1 MDRFFRVIEAVAFVP
16 NSPTLIGNLGIDH
29 SKTVT
34 ALQSIGESLADKIDA
49 VVVMTPHFQT
59 FGSFQLVSS
68 NKLKQ
73 IYDFYGFPKEFYNVR
88 YEPPGDPDLAGQ
100 IVSLAENAE
109 IPISQTTD
117 WGLDHGAWSP
127 LFHIFRGSNVPVVP
141 VSISPDLGKG
151 AHRSLGA
158 MMRSSSIS
166 KRLLLISSGSLI
178 HRLDLFQAGSKSLP
192 PEAGEYLNL
201 CLTSFQ
207 RGSWDAIRNAPKE
220 FFNAAA
226 PEGYNL
232 PLNFIEGAV
241 GERFRATVM
250 SNEMEFN
257 VASMTTVVFNSL

>member
-1 MDRFFRVIEAVAFVP
+1 MIESVAFVP

-34 ALQSIGESLADKIDA
+34 ALQSIGESLANKIDA
-49 VVVMTPHFQT
+49 VVVMSPHFLT

-68 NKLKQ
+68 KKLKQ
-73 IYDFYGFPKEFYNVR
+73 IYDFYGFPEELYTVR

-100 IVSLAENAE
+100 IARLGKAAGIPVSE
-109 IPISQTTD
+109 TTG

-127 LFHIFRGSNVPVVP
+127 LFHVFRDANVPVVP

-158 MMRSSSIS
+158 LLRSKSIT
-166 KRLLLISSGSLI
+166 KRLLLISAGSLI
-178 HRLDLFQAGSKSLP
+178 HRLDLFQVGSNFLP
-192 PEAGEYLNL
+192 PEAREYLNL
-201 CLTSFQ
+201 CLTSFE
-207 RGSWDAIRNAPKE
+207 RGNWDMIRNAPGE
-220 FFNAAA
+220 LFNAAA

-232 PLNFIEGAV
+232 PLDFIEGAV
-241 GERFRATVM
+241 GERFEARVI

-257 VASMTTVVFNSL
+257 AASLTTVVFRSL